1 MPNDDTIKLLKEC
14 NAGVKMGVS
23 GIQEV
28 IDKAKADNFIQLL
41 QDYLK
46 KHQEFEAKT
55 HEKLNE
61 FKDSEKEPSA
71 LAEVMSKAK
80 ISMKLLATPTD
91 GEIADLMTDGCNM
104 GIKSISRYMNKYPT
118 ALPAIKS
125 LCDDLIKIE
134 EDFMIALRKYL

>member
-1 MPNDDTIKLLKEC
+1 MPNEDTIKLLKEC

-28 IDKAKADNFIQLL
+28 LDNAQDEDFTKLL
-41 QDYLK
+41 NDYLK

-55 HEKLNE
+55 HEKLNA
-61 FKDSEKEPSA
+61 FQDSEKEPSA

-80 ISMKLLATPTD
+80 INMKLLGTPTD

-104 GIKSISRYMNKYPT
+104 GIKSISRYKNKYP
-118 ALPAIKS
+118 AAEQSIKS
-125 LCDDLIKIE
+125 FCDDLIKIE
-134 EDFMIALRKYL
+134 EDFMVALRKYL